1 VEYLARHLRRLGAEP
16 AGESGT
22 YFQTVPLITNALDR
36 AHPLSIDGNPLQP
49 GIDYAPIDQRTPIR
63 SVTGAPVI
71 YGGKPSELTALTREQ
86 LAGKFVIISAEPG
99 QPLVPNA
106 GPAGNLADAA
116 GVGVTGIDPL
126 FQEYADYLVTPS
138 AATTFA
144 DEVPPQPVAVF
155 LPVATAE
162 RLLGGPLAGM
172 QQGKTG
178 LTLGGDIRYRRSST
192 PSRNVVAVIPGTDP
206 ELRNEY
212 VALGAHTDHMGFR
225 AAGPLDHDSLRAVN
239 LAVRAR
245 TSADGSSLS
254 PAQRSALEGEVARQR
269 VGAISRPDSIFNGA
283 DDDGSGSIG
292 LLALVEHFSEPSR
305 RPRRSLLFVWHTAEE
320 KGLIGSEWFTD
331 NPTVSLDDIV
341 ANINID
347 MIGRGSKEDI
357 AGGGLDYI
365 QLLGPKRLSTEYAKL
380 IDQVN
385 ARRLQPFRIDE
396 QYDAPGHPEQY
407 YCRSDHWNYA
417 RYGIPVAFFSTG
429 DHADYH
435 QLTDEVQYID
445 FEHYARVVG
454 FIGEVATAVGN
465 LDNRLVVDGTKPDPR
480 GACRQ

>member
-1 VEYLARHLRRLGAEP
+1 
-16 AGESGT
+16 
-22 YFQTVPLITNALDR
+22 
-36 AHPLSIDGNPLQP
+36 
-49 GIDYAPIDQRTPIR
+49 
-63 SVTGAPVI
+63 
-71 YGGKPSELTALTREQ
+71 
-86 LAGKFVIISAEPG
+86 
-99 QPLVPNA
+99 
-106 GPAGNLADAA
+106 
-116 GVGVTGIDPL
+116 
-126 FQEYADYLVTPS
+126 
-138 AATTFA
+138 
-144 DEVPPQPVAVF
+144 
-155 LPVATAE
+155 
-162 RLLGGPLAGM
+162 
-172 QQGKTG
+172 
-178 LTLGGDIRYRRSST
+178 
-192 PSRNVVAVIPGTDP
+192 
-206 ELRNEY
+206 
-212 VALGAHTDHMGFR
+212 MGFR